1 MNKVEWKL
9 LEPFKI
15 GFVTLKNRI
24 VMPAMA
30 SRLCT
35 TDGAV
40 TQKSIDYY
48 GERAKGGA
56 GLIILET
63 HYIDDKAARSDWV
76 QMGIYSNRLL
86 NGMNQLAEEI
96 HSHGAAVIV
105 QLAHAGRQRQDKAS
119 KEQPVA
125 PSAIPLAGG
134 EMPREMTLSEIEEIE
149 NAYAEAALRAKMAGY
164 DGVEVHG
171 AHGSLVEQFLS
182 SYSNQRNDKYG
193 GSLENRARFPLEVTK
208 KIRDKVGDNFIVG
221 YRMSAEEYVT
231 EGLTI
236 AATSQFAKMLDSARV
251 LDYINVSCGLFA
263 PGSAHHTIPPAY
275 LPKAHSID
283 LAQAIKKVVTMP
295 VINAGAHDIYTA
307 EEALQQGKA
316 DLIGFGRTLIADPE
330 LPQKLI
336 EGRIEDIR
344 PCIRGNEG
352 CFSGAVLG
360 RPQRCEVNPACGR
373 EADLKITPAQQKKMA
388 VVIGGGIAGLE
399 AARIAALRGHEV
411 TILERSEK
419 PGGHLVE
426 ASVPEFKEKTR
437 QLLDWSIGQVRKAG
451 IKIKL
456 STEATPRLIKELK
469 PEVLVIATG
478 SEYIIPPVPGCD
490 KGCVTTAEDVLL
502 GKKPFGEKIVVV
514 GAGLVGC
521 ETALHLAET
530 SGKQVTIV
538 EMLDEALP
546 DLEPFSKMALA
557 ERLDKA
563 GVKIHLG
570 WRLEEITDSGVICTD
585 KTGQNQEL
593 EADTVVL
600 ATGLGARKRAAE
612 EFRNLAPEVY
622 IIGDCVQ
629 ARKIYHCF
637 EDAWR
642 VALKI

>member
-9 LEPFKI
+9 LEPFKL
-15 GFVTLKNRI
+15 GFITLRNRI
-24 VMPAMA
+24 VMPAVA
-30 SRLCT
+30 SRLCAP
-35 TDGAV
+35 DGAV

-76 QMGIYSNRLL
+76 QMGIYSNHLL

-96 HSHGAAVIV
+96 HSHGAVVIV

-125 PSAIPLAGG
+125 PSAIPLAGC
-134 EMPREMTLSEIEEIE
+134 EMPREMTLGEIEEIE

-171 AHGSLVEQFLS
+171 AHGSLAEQFLS
-182 SYSNQRNDKYG
+182 PYSNQRKDKYG
-193 GSLENRARFPLEVTK
+193 GSLESRGLFSLEVTK
-208 KIRDKVGDNFIVG
+208 KIRAKVGDNFIVG
-221 YRMSAEEYVT
+221 YRMSAEEYVPG
-231 EGLTI
+231 GLTVTE
-236 AATSQFAKMLDSARV
+236 TSQFAKMLDSTRV

-263 PGSAHHTIPPAY
+263 PGSAHHIIPSPY
-275 LPKAHSID
+275 LSKAHSVGF
-283 LAQAIKKVVTMP
+283 AQAIKKVVTMP
-295 VINAGAHDIYTA
+295 VINAGAHDVYTA
-307 EEALQQGKA
+307 EEALQQGKV
-316 DLIGFGRTLIADPE
+316 DLIGFGRALLADPE
-330 LPQKLI
+330 LPRKLS
-336 EGRIEDIR
+336 EGKIKDIR

-352 CFSGAVLG
+352 CFSGAILG

-373 EADLKITPAQQKKMA
+373 EADFKITPAQQKKR
-388 VVIGGGIAGLE
+388 VLVIGGGIAGLE
-399 AARIAALRGHEV
+399 AARVAALRGHEV
-411 TILERSEK
+411 TIVERSEK

-426 ASVPEFKEKTR
+426 ASVPGFKEKTK
-437 QLLDWSIGQVRKAG
+437 QLLDWSIDQVRKAG
-451 IKIKL
+451 IEIKL
-456 STEATPRLIKELK
+456 NTEATPRLIKGLK
-469 PEVLVIATG
+469 PEVLVIAIG
-478 SEYIIPPVPGCD
+478 SEYIIPSIPGSEKAC
-490 KGCVTTAEDVLL
+490 TATAGDILL
-502 GKKPFGEKIVVV
+502 GKRPGGDKVVVV

-546 DLEPFSKMALA
+546 DVELFAKMALT
-557 ERLDKA
+557 ERLDKKR
-563 GVKIHLG
+563 VKIHLG
-570 WRLEEITDSGVICTD
+570 WCLKEITDSSVICTD
-585 KTGQNQEL
+585 KTGHNHGL

-600 ATGLGARKRAAE
+600 ATGLGARNKTVKE
-612 EFRNLAPEVY
+612 LGNLAPETYV
-622 IIGDCVQ
+622 IGDCVQ
-629 ARKIYHCF
+629 ARKVYHCF